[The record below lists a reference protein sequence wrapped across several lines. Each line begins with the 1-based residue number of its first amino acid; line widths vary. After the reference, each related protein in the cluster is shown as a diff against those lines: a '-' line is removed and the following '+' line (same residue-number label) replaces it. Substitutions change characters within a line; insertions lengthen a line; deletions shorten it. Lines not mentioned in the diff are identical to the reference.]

1 MAAFQSAD
9 DRLLINE
16 VPFVTL
22 WDNVDYSATFSD
34 RLSKGSRGTAC
45 DTDMDGLGRSPIQ
58 DRHSQ
63 VLVRITMDHDPRN
76 PAYISAQGPLSSTVA
91 DFWQATFPSNWY
103 AFAN

>member
-1 MAAFQSAD
+1 MSQLDPLQESIPELHLAGFLLCPVRMAAFQSAD

-63 VLVRITMDHDPRN
+63 VLVRITV
-76 PAYISAQGPLSSTVA
+76 SSS
-91 DFWQATFPSNWY
+91 FKRC
-103 AFAN
+103 